1 MGKIML
7 DTSFPNSPAWL
18 EEGGAYAMA
27 LHLGA
32 LAYSDA
38 HGLDGI
44 IPERVVPHVS
54 LAVSPGDIP
63 DAVRILLDFGFWTK
77 MSRDKYAIQEYERT
91 NFTKAQAE
99 EFREREAV
107 KKRRQRLHSAG
118 DHSLCTSARW
128 CPAVKEREEMSRGDT
143 RGTSPGQSKRDTRGS
158 IQYQS
163 IPLNSIR
170 PQGSMDVD
178 GTGNGRRRRGP
189 ALASAGAPAAASPE
203 GSRRFQGVT
212 VTPDMIG
219 GQDPNALDEIALEN
233 ALVDYYYPG
242 EAAGADPAD
251 GLQGI
256 VQAGGAGG

>member
-18 EEGGAYAMA
+18 EPGGAYAMA

-63 DAVRILLDFGFWTK
+63 DALQVLLDFGFWTK

-99 EFREREAV
+99 EFREREAT
-107 KKRRQRLHSAG
+107 KKRRQRLHAAG
-118 DHSLCTSARW
+118 DHSICTSAKW

-143 RGTSPGQSKRDTRGS
+143 RGTRPGQTERDTRGS
-158 IQYQS
+158 IQHHS

-178 GTGNGRRRRGP
+178 GTGNGRKRRGP
-189 ALASAGAPAAASPE
+189 AKASAGAPATASPE
-203 GSRRFQGVT
+203 
-212 VTPDMIG
+212 
-219 GQDPNALDEIALEN
+219 
-233 ALVDYYYPG
+233 VDG
-242 EAAGADPAD
+242 AAGVDGDDDSDLFSWETDPAKRARLLALFHAPDDADPAD
-251 GLQGI
+251 SLDGLI
-256 VQAGGAGG
+256 PAGGAG